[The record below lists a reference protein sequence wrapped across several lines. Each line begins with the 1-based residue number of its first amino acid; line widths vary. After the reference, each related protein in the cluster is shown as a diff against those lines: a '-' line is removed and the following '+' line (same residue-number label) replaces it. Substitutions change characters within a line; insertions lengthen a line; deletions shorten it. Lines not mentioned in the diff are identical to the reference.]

1 LQLACIYKTLMTDFD
16 FKLVIRLELCNMLH
30 LSKRFILSSQNRT
43 YSLMFGGVKSQI
55 INTLHPTKNQET
67 ITTTNHKATS
77 LRTFSS
83 DLEIII
89 EVLVLQS
96 CFES

>member
-1 LQLACIYKTLMTDFD
+1 
-16 FKLVIRLELCNMLH
+16 
-30 LSKRFILSSQNRT
+30 
-43 YSLMFGGVKSQI
+43 MFGGVKSQI

-96 CFES
+96 CFESWIYIEGQIKRVKYNHHQWRWKSLKLTDWGIFVFLKHKN